1 MTDPALTDARISG
14 LLRTLATADPDF
26 DAFAQRYASL
36 AAQPIPE
43 DQAAALSRELLDVLR
58 ESPEQGERIDALA
71 QTADPQRFDGGLV
84 SSVPVLVAITFL
96 LRTHIRFKR
105 HADGTWELEI
115 EHKPADSKLLT
126 QLLQKL
132 SSLLPGGEG

>member
-1 MTDPALTDARISG
+1 MTDQALTDARISG

-26 DAFAQRYASL
+26 NAFAQRYASL

-43 DQAAALSRELLDVLR
+43 DQAAALSRELLGVLR
-58 ESPEQGERIDALA
+58 ESPEQAQQIDALA
-71 QTADPQRFDGGLV
+71 RTADPQRFDGGLA
-84 SSVPVLVAITFL
+84 SVPILLAITFL

-105 HADGTWELEI
+105 RADGKWEFEI
-115 EHKPADSKLLT
+115 EHKPAESKLLT

-132 SSLLPGGEG
+132 SGLLPGGEG

>member
-26 DAFAQRYASL
+26 DAFAQCYAVL
-36 AAQPIPE
+36 VAQPIPE
-43 DQAAALSRELLDVLR
+43 DQAAALSRELLGVLR
-58 ESPEQGERIDALA
+58 ESPEQAQRIDALA
-71 QTADPQRFDGGLV
+71 QAADPQRFDGGLA
-84 SSVPVLVAITFL
+84 SVPVLVAITFL